1 MKKLFAVVAIIF
13 PLLTPVISFG
23 QDPSRNQSLES
34 RVDSIFSRYAR
45 NDAPG
50 CAVAVVKA
58 GKILYAKGYG
68 MADVGQGIPVTPQT
82 NFIVASTSKS
92 FTALAVLLLVNEGK
106 LKLDDDIRKYVSEV
120 PDFGHTI
127 TIRMLL
133 NHTSGLRELGNLF
146 YFSGWRTTDE
156 QYKSD
161 ALEMI
166 SRQRALN
173 HLPGAEFSYNSSGY
187 TFLAMI
193 VERVSG
199 VSFRRFIIDRIFT
212 PLGMTN
218 SDVQEDIDQVIAKRA
233 TGYWGHAPANLRTA
247 RPPNSFPG
255 PNGVVTSVEDLARW
269 DANFY
274 EHKVGTEALLNQM
287 STHSRL
293 NDGSEFGY
301 GMGFFIGTHHGRKM
315 ISHAGSDFGYKSD
328 FIRFPAEQIT
338 VTVLCNAFD
347 IAPTPLALQVA
358 DLYLPPAAEASSAAP
373 PTPPGSPVPENA
385 TDLAGLYWDEKT
397 MQGNRFF
404 YEQGKLFLDG
414 GGEGKFEL
422 RPLGNN
428 AYRIMEA
435 PRRFIFTFITRRD
448 GTRAVLVDVEG
459 SPVSERTRVAESKPQ
474 AAALQALAGS
484 YYSPELDVTWKF
496 VVRDGALVLERHR
509 WKSSPLLPVYG
520 NVFQAEGFVLAFL
533 RDSRSGQLVLEIT
546 TERVRHLQF
555 TRLATREQ
563 R

>member
-1 MKKLFAVVAIIF
+1 MLAPIV
-13 PLLTPVISFG
+13 SFG
-23 QDPSRNQSLES
+23 QDPSRNQSLEA

-45 NDAPG
+45 TDAPG

-68 MADVGQGIPVTPQT
+68 MADVAQGISLTPRT
-82 NFIVASTSKS
+82 NFIVASTSKP
-92 FTALAVLLLVNEGK
+92 FTALAVLLLANEGK

-120 PDFGHTI
+120 PDFGHAI
-127 TIRMLL
+127 TIRNLL

-146 YFSGWRTTDE
+146 YFSGWRNTDE

-166 SRQRALN
+166 RRQRGLN
-173 HLPGAEFSYNSSGY
+173 HVPGVEFAYNSSGY
-187 TFLAMI
+187 TFLALI

-212 PLGMTN
+212 PLGMTD
-218 SDVQEDIDQVIAKRA
+218 SEVQEDIDQVIPKRA
-233 TGYWGHAPANLRTA
+233 TGYWGHAPAKLLTA
-247 RPPNSFPG
+247 RPSNSFPG

-274 EHKVGTEALLNQM
+274 ERKVGTEALLNQM
-287 STHSRL
+287 STPSRL

-301 GMGFFIGTHHGRKM
+301 GLGFFIGTHHGRRM
-315 ISHAGSDFGYKSD
+315 ISHAGSDYGFKAD

-358 DLYLPPAAEASSAAP
+358 DLYLPPAAEASSAP
-373 PTPPGSPVPENA
+373 PPAPPGSGVPESA
-385 TDLAGLYWDEKT
+385 ADLAGLYWSERT

-404 YEQGKLFLDG
+404 YEQGKLILDG

-422 RPLGNN
+422 RSLGNN
-428 AYRIMEA
+428 TYRLMAA

-448 GTRAVLVDVEG
+448 GSRGVLVDVEG
-459 SPVSERTRVAESKPQ
+459 SPITELTRIAETNPDV
-474 AAALQALAGS
+474 AALQALAGS

-496 VVRDGALVLERHR
+496 VVRNGALVLERHR
-509 WKSSPLLPVYG
+509 WKPSPLSPVYG
-520 NVFQAEGFVLAFL
+520 TVFQAEGFVLAF
-533 RDSRSGQLVLEIT
+533 RRNSRSRQMVLEIT
-546 TERVRHLQF
+546 TERVRRLQF
-555 TRLATREQ
+555 TRLAPRYQ